1 MEMIAFFALTALLL
15 AGLGIY
21 GVISYMVS
29 ERTHEIGVRLALG
42 ARQADIL
49 RMVLRQGLMLAI
61 VGGAVGLIA
70 AAAVAH
76 TMSSVLYGVSA
87 TDPLTFGAVAGTLI
101 VIALVACHIPAR
113 RALRIDP
120 MSALRY

>member
-1 MEMIAFFALTALLL
+1 
-15 AGLGIY
+15 
-21 GVISYMVS
+21 
-29 ERTHEIGVRLALG
+29 
-42 ARQADIL
+42 
-49 RMVLRQGLMLAI
+49 
-61 VGGAVGLIA
+61 
-70 AAAVAH
+70 
-76 TMSSVLYGVSA
+76 VLYGVSA